1 MNKIKDDQIK
11 IEKNRKEID
20 EKFFKI
26 RKAARQLSE
35 LQFEKVGENV
45 DILEMIV
52 ESATA
57 VADDKILAVACAY
70 KLNDITLYT
79 GDNILKAKAK
89 SIGIKTSS

>member
-1 MNKIKDDQIK
+1 
-11 IEKNRKEID
+11 
-20 EKFFKI
+20 
-26 RKAARQLSE
+26 
-35 LQFEKVGENV
+35 
-45 DILEMIV
+45 MIV